1 MNGIELE
8 GGGTVVFTLL
18 SAAVAPGLSL
28 MSFFYLKD
36 RFDHE
41 PISMI
46 VRTFIMGAL
55 LVFPIMFIQYAF
67 EAEGIAQTALS
78 QSFLLSG
85 TLEEFFKWFI
95 FLYVVYKHTSFNGH
109 YDGIL
114 YGVSISLGFA
124 TIENIL
130 YLLAN
135 GIEVAVGRAFFPVSS
150 HALFGVLM
158 GYYIGKAKTTN
169 DSSKK
174 SKLLTFSLLTPIIL
188 HGSYDFV
195 LEMWSTYWL
204 YILTPF
210 MIVLWLLALRKVKIA
225 NEYRTN
231 VIPIEKEKWNA

>member
-1 MNGIELE
+1 M
-8 GGGTVVFTLL
+8 FTLL
-18 SAAVAPGLSL
+18 SAAIAPGLSL

-36 RFDHE
+36 RFDHD

-46 VRTFIMGAL
+46 IRTFIMGAL

-67 EAEGIAQTALS
+67 ETEGVAQAAWS

-85 TLEEFFKWFI
+85 SLEEFFKWFI

-158 GYYIGKAKTTN
+158 GYYMGKAKTS
-169 DSSKK
+169 DLPSKK
-174 SKLLTFSLLTPIIL
+174 SKLLVVSLLLPIIL
-188 HGSYDFV
+188 HGFYDLI
-195 LEMWSTYWL
+195 LEMWSTYWI

-210 MIVLWLLALRKVKIA
+210 MILLWLLALRKVKKA
-225 NEYRTN
+225 NEYRN
-231 VIPIEKEKWNA
+231 KVVPIEKKKWNA